1 MRRFDRATRAIVT
14 IVVGALLAGGSLA
27 PVARAVT
34 PDPSD
39 VVLVFDFSASILK
52 DVDEPEPNSRPPSM
66 RSRLAWMKR
75 RRT

>member
-52 DVDEPEPNSRPPSM
+52 DVANRTKFATALDAIADSRG
-66 RSRLAWMKR
+66 
-75 RRT
+75 